1 MVTRQ
6 PSRFIAE
13 MKLDVEG
20 GASAI
25 VSVDSAKQR
34 LAALRGM
41 LKPQG

>member
-6 PSRFIAE
+6 PWRFIAE
-13 MKLDVEG
+13 IKLDVEG

>member
-1 MVTRQ
+1 MRQ
-6 PSRFIAE
+6 LLCFIAE
-13 MKLDVEG
+13 MKRDVEG